1 MKQRLTLVVGGLLLF
16 AGCATGLYLIVTI
29 TTAQLLGIF
38 SAIVT
43 DAPSNTFTA
52 LNCPLLLSRTEASHV
67 SVSITNP
74 TQDSLEYAVTLAAAG
89 LTMDAPS
96 QIQDIVIAGHQT
108 TTLVWTITAVEAGNQ
123 TMFVQAL
130 SNRDRAQSGPFHT
143 WPTSFQQ
150 GCGVFVMDTPLTGA
164 QVMWLIG
171 LGILAGVVL
180 VFSWLSSRRHNRRA
194 RNFGDDIIQNSH

>member
-1 MKQRLTLVVGGLLLF
+1 MKKRLTLVAGGILLC

-29 TTAQLLGIF
+29 ITAQLLGIF

-52 LNCPLLLSRTEASHV
+52 LNCPLLLGRTEASHV

-74 TQDSLEYAVTLAAAG
+74 TRDSLEYVVTLAATG
-89 LTMDAPS
+89 LRMDAPS

-108 TTLVWTITAVEAGNQ
+108 TALMWTVTAAETGNQ
-123 TMFVQAL
+123 TIFVQAL
-130 SNRDRAQSGPFHT
+130 SERDRAQSGPFHT

-150 GCGVFVMDTPLTGA
+150 GCGVFVMDTSLTGV

-171 LGILAGVVL
+171 LSIFAGIVL
-180 VFSWLSSRRHNRRA
+180 VFSWLSGRWRSRQA